1 MAFVTRISEADILD
15 RRDELGLNDQDWS
28 YVSSLF
34 GDDSGLFYNSDDLFY
49 KWGGELGTGAELT
62 YNFVNGGPF
71 YFDSTYYDDV
81 EEIAPGI
88 ADAFEATANSDPSLE
103 MVEFSAEQQDFIT
116 QTLQEFANISGL
128 TLTEVTDDT
137 DLYGDMRFVLQD
149 FDAWVNTNYQ
159 TDFGGSYNSGGF
171 AYSPWALSEGGE
183 PWALAGDVFFDSK
196 YVPYDSYFETTVT

>member
-1 MAFVTRISEADILD
+1 M
-15 RRDELGLNDQDWS
+15 
-28 YVSSLF
+28 
-34 GDDSGLFYNSDDLFY
+34 
-49 KWGGELGTGAELT
+49 GGELGTGAELT
-62 YNFVNGGPF
+62 YSFVNGGPF

-159 TDFGGSYNSGGF
+159 TDFGGSYNSGASLTLHGPSVREV
-171 AYSPWALSEGGE
+171 SPGLWLGM
-183 PWALAGDVFFDSK
+183 
-196 YVPYDSYFETTVT
+196 YFLTQNMSLTTVILRQQLHMRLVMPSVCRILLRGMASLVTRTIALTTFTLS